1 MLQSRIYLMIIYKT
15 AGMLIRT
22 GLLVALAAGSVAAAE
37 DGFKSVTGPC
47 ALSFPA
53 DHGPHPEYRTE
64 WWYYTGNLTAADDRR
79 FGFQLTFFRSGLQPP
94 EKRQDWPPQASAWRS
109 DQIYLAHAA
118 ITDIANGR
126 HLQAERMSRPV
137 LSLAGAEQT
146 PATVRVHVHDW
157 QTVITPQNHRLQ
169 ADADD
174 FSLRLD
180 LTPGKPPVLHGDNA
194 YSLKGQSPERASCY
208 YSFTRLQAAGSL
220 MVNGNQHSVQGLAWM
235 DHEFSTA
242 PLQPGISGWD
252 WFSLQLAD
260 QTEIM
265 FFRLRESDGSVNPA
279 SSGTLVFPSGEWQHL
294 KNTDLHL
301 TPLSYWTSPHSGAR
315 YPIAWHL
322 RSKTLQLELTLTARV
337 KDQEMRTPRTTQV
350 SYWEGSLEARGTR
363 RGESIDGIG
372 YLELTGYAEPFDAP
386 L

>member
-1 MLQSRIYLMIIYKT
+1 MEFLKI

-22 GLLVALAAGSVAAAE
+22 VLLIALTACSYAAAD

-47 ALSFPA
+47 ELSFPA

-64 WWYYTGNLTAADDRR
+64 WWYYTGNLTAAGGRR

-94 EKRQDWPPQASAWRS
+94 EKRKDWPPQASAWRS

-126 HLQAERMSRPV
+126 HLQAERMARPV
-137 LSLAGAEQT
+137 LSLAGVEQT
-146 PATVRVHVHDW
+146 LATIRVHVHGW
-157 QTVITPQNHRLQ
+157 QTMIAMEGHRLQ
-169 ADADD
+169 ADADG

-180 LTPGKPPVLHGDNA
+180 LTPVKPPVLHGDNA

-208 YSFTRLQAAGSL
+208 YSFTRLEAAGSL
-220 MVNGNQHSVQGLAWM
+220 IVKGDHHTVQGSAWM

-260 QTEIM
+260 RTEIM
-265 FFRLRESDGSVNPA
+265 FFRLRQSGGSVNPA
-279 SSGTLVFPSGEWQHL
+279 SSGTLVFPSGKWQHL
-294 KNTDLHL
+294 KNTDLRL
-301 TPLSYWTSPHSGAR
+301 TPLSHWTSPHSGAR
-315 YPIAWHL
+315 YPIAWRL
-322 RSKTLQLELTLTARV
+322 QSTALQLDLTLTASV

-350 SYWEGSLEARGTR
+350 VYWEGSLMATGTR
-363 RGESIDGIG
+363 NGERIDGVG

-386 L
+386 M

>member
-1 MLQSRIYLMIIYKT
+1 MKFFKT
-15 AGMLIRT
+15 VGMLAQI
-22 GLLVALAAGSVAAAE
+22 GLLIALVACSPAAAE

-47 ALSFPA
+47 ELSFPK
-53 DHGPHPEYRTE
+53 DHGPHPEHRTE
-64 WWYYTGNLTAADDRR
+64 WWYYTGNLTTDGGHRY
-79 FGFQLTFFRSGLQPP
+79 GFQLTFFRSGLKPP
-94 EKRQDWPPQASAWRS
+94 AKRKNWPKPASAWRS

-126 HLQAERMSRPV
+126 HLQAERMARPV
-137 LSLAGAEQT
+137 LSLAGVEQT
-146 PATVRVHVHDW
+146 PATVRVHVHGW
-157 QTVITPQNHRLQ
+157 HTVIAPEGHHLQ
-169 ADADD
+169 ADADG

-180 LTPGKPPVLHGDNA
+180 LTSVKPPVLHGDNA

-208 YSFTRLQAAGSL
+208 YSFTRLQAAGDL
-220 MVNGNQHSVQGLAWM
+220 IVAGERHAVQGSAWM

-294 KNTDLHL
+294 KKSDVRL

-322 RSKTLQLELTLTARV
+322 RSTALQLDLTLTASV
-337 KDQEMRTPRTTQV
+337 KDQEMRTPRSTQV
-350 SYWEGSLEARGTR
+350 VYWEGSLVAAGTHK
-363 RGESIDGIG
+363 GEKIDGSG

-386 L
+386 M

>member
-1 MLQSRIYLMIIYKT
+1 MRFRKT
-15 AGMLIRT
+15 LCMLIRT
-22 GLLVALAAGSVAAAE
+22 GLLVAVFAYPSAAAE
-37 DGFKSVTGPC
+37 NGFKSVTGPC
-47 ALSFPA
+47 GLSFPA

-64 WWYYTGNLTAADDRR
+64 WWYYTGNLTAAGNRR
-79 FGFQLTFFRSGLQPP
+79 FGFQLTFFRRALQPT
-94 EKRQDWPPQASAWRS
+94 EKRKNWPQRASAWRS

-118 ITDIANGR
+118 VTDISKGR
-126 HLQAERMSRPV
+126 HLQAERMARPV
-137 LSLAGAEQT
+137 LSLAGVEQT
-146 PATVRVHVHDW
+146 PATVRVHVNTW
-157 QTVITPQNHRLQ
+157 QSVIAPEGHRLQ
-169 ADADD
+169 AETND
-174 FSLRLD
+174 FSMRLD
-180 LTPGKPPVLHGDNA
+180 LTPVKPPVLHGKNA

-208 YSFTRLQAAGSL
+208 YSFTRLRAAGSL
-220 MVNGNQHSVQGLAWM
+220 IVKGNRHAVQGSAWM

-294 KNTDLHL
+294 KNSDVRL

-315 YPIAWHL
+315 YPIAWRL
-322 RSKTLQLELTLTARV
+322 RSKTLQLALTLTASV
-337 KDQEMRTPRTTQV
+337 KDQEMRTPHTTRV
-350 SYWEGSLEARGTR
+350 VYWEGSLKAEGTR
-363 RGESIDGIG
+363 EGNPIDGNG
-372 YLELTGYAEPFDAP
+372 YLELTGYAEPFDTP